1 MATSQRTSIPHCTDD
16 TCRRIHGVPKAI
28 VLVAGLVLLGCLGG
42 CSPAP
47 LPPPP
52 PPPPATKTV
61 ATPTTT
67 PAAPIDESG
76 SIDVTTPLEA
86 IEPVDSETS
95 AEPSDVEVGDAP
107 PNDPNSGSDSSTA
120 GNENE
125 STQNLGTNSEGGD
138 EEKEDAELAQAPAD
152 RIMLLTDY
160 GPLLIDLR
168 ITIEGVPHE
177 QSFDSVIE
185 EVMSIADEDGDGI
198 VTWEALMTHPRFR
211 DGQFGNPATTTYQAQ
226 QDMVRLYDTT
236 QNERVDADELVR
248 YLSSNQGTSRAM
260 SLITSNYRRVMN
272 RDDSPIRKWLD
283 INDDLVIDESEIAR
297 ASRRMRLRDTND
309 DEILLPSDFV
319 DSVGM
324 QNGMTMRRRPRD
336 SEYLPKVGWTIAQRE
351 PWSDMRVAWDHYYAI
366 NRGYDDERFAVS
378 GDLFD
383 QLDIDDSGSVDNLE
397 MEMLTEVPAHIEL
410 DIELVEN
417 QQQPSSSVTISA
429 LRIPPE
435 QLLAVVQHQPNRVT
449 LQLPDTSID
458 IFARDNIGY
467 AAYDQQAMNFLM
479 QADGDSNDYLDED
492 EFNAIGQFLNSD
504 FEAADLDGN
513 GKLFQAEIVTI
524 LEQRNMVSRN
534 QLSIRADDQDDALLP
549 SVDLNSD
556 GRIDSREIA
565 RIGESL
571 LALDHNDDGRLEL
584 HELRGTMMVGVV
596 RGGNRGQVQPNDTTY
611 QVPTVDR
618 KNSESTPRW
627 FIGMDRNRDGGI
639 SWREFLG
646 ARTQFDELDANSDGF
661 VVESE
666 VADN

>member
-1 MATSQRTSIPHCTDD
+1 MASSHRTSTPHCTDV
-16 TCRRIHGVPKAI
+16 TYRRSSGLQNAI
-28 VLVAGLVLLGCLGG
+28 TLVAGQVLLGCLGG

-47 LPPPP
+47 LPPP

-67 PAAPIDESG
+67 PAAPIEESG
-76 SIDVTTPLEA
+76 SIDVTTPVEA
-86 IEPVDSETS
+86 IEPVDSETR

-125 STQNLGTNSEGGD
+125 STQNEGTHSEGGD

-168 ITIEGVPHE
+168 ITIEGVPHQ

-198 VTWEALMTHPRFR
+198 VTWEALMSHPRFR

-260 SLITSNYRRVMN
+260 SLLTSNYRRVMN

-319 DSVGM
+319 DSIGM

-397 MEMLTEVPAHIEL
+397 MEMLTEVPSHIEL
-410 DIELVEN
+410 DIELV
-417 QQQPSSSVTISA
+417 QQEQQASSSVTISA
-429 LRIPPE
+429 LRIPPD

-513 GKLFQAEIVTI
+513 GKLFQDEIVTI

>member
-1 MATSQRTSIPHCTDD
+1 MAPSQRTSIPHCTDD
-16 TCRRIHGVPKAI
+16 PCRRIHGVPKAI

-52 PPPPATKTV
+52 PPATKTV

-67 PAAPIDESG
+67 PAAPIEESG

-86 IEPVDSETS
+86 IEPVDSETR

-168 ITIEGVPHE
+168 ITIEGVPHQ

-417 QQQPSSSVTISA
+417 EQQPSSSVTISA

-513 GKLFQAEIVTI
+513 GKLFQDEIVTI